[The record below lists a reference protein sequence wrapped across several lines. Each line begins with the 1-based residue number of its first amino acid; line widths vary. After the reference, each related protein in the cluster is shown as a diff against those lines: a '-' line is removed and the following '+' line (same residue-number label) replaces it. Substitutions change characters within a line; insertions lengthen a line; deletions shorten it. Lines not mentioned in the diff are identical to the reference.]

1 MILAEKLY
9 QLRTKSGL
17 SQEELAQKLN
27 VSRQSISKWES
38 ANSIPSM
45 DKIVQ
50 LSEIYGVSTDYLL
63 KEDMEEVP
71 GEVVADL
78 SGKSHTRE
86 VTVEEIRDYQ
96 RLATKSKNKYALG
109 VMLCIWSVVPLLILL
124 SISAASDGMLQEDTA
139 SVIGTVIL
147 LVIVAAATGIFILT
161 GSGLHK
167 YDYLNEEDFTLEY
180 GAEDILKKEMEEL
193 QPSYHKNIAAGV
205 ILCIISVVPL
215 ILSAAFGAGEEYVY
229 GGVVILLMLV
239 GIAVFLFVSSGLEMD
254 IYRKLLQIG
263 DYTPAQKKIEKK
275 LSVFSSAYW
284 LVITAVFLLWSFLT
298 NDWDITWVIWPVGS
312 ILYAAIYAILS
323 AVAGRNNQ

>member
-1 MILAEKLY
+1 
-9 QLRTKSGL
+9 
-17 SQEELAQKLN
+17 
-27 VSRQSISKWES
+27 
-38 ANSIPSM
+38 M